1 MLLATAGAVH
11 RLPSA
16 TASRALIIVAV
27 VAAIPITFFMVW
39 QARTGRWQNVDASR
53 PQERPRLFVVG
64 LCVMAVLAAIV
75 FRSPSIG
82 FLARGMYAAAAI
94 LLVAWALLRW
104 VKISLHMAFAAL
116 GAVSLLRSAPA
127 WGIALCV
134 ALPLL
139 AWSRITLK
147 RHTLLEIVL
156 GTLLGAGT
164 AWAMIAL

>member
-1 MLLATAGAVH
+1 MLLATGGAVH

-39 QARTGRWQNVDASR
+39 QARTGRWENVDASR

-64 LCVMAVLAAIV
+64 LCVIAVMAAIV

-82 FLARGMYAAAAI
+82 FLSRGLYGAGALFLI
-94 LLVAWALLRW
+94 AWALLRW
-104 VKISLHMAFAAL
+104 VKISLHMAFAAM
-116 GAVSLLRSAPA
+116 AAIYLLRSAPA
-127 WGIALCV
+127 WGIALCL

-147 RHTLLEIVL
+147 RHTPLEIVL
-156 GTLLGAGT
+156 GTLLGAGA